1 MSSKPLHLWFAYP
14 DDLLVPATAQACAE
28 LLTPEEQERWQ
39 RYKFDKNRREALATR
54 TLVRTAL
61 SHYRT
66 IAPNAWR
73 FKENEHGKP
82 FLEPDCGVRFNL
94 SNSVG
99 LVACLVAESSDVG
112 VDIESH
118 ARSPQIMEVV
128 ERVFSKAERAQ
139 LDELGEAAKLG
150 RVLSLWTLKEGY
162 IKARGMGLSLPLQK
176 ISFLFGEEEGFRLE
190 IDPEVD
196 NNPSRWQFC
205 SFDHAGHRVAIVV
218 EQENVPELNLWE
230 ARPLLAPPLHLGVCH
245 VQWFPFSRK

>member
-1 MSSKPLHLWFAYP
+1 
-14 DDLLVPATAQACAE
+14 
-28 LLTPEEQERWQ
+28 
-39 RYKFDKNRREALATR
+39 
-54 TLVRTAL
+54 
-61 SHYRT
+61 
-66 IAPNAWR
+66 
-73 FKENEHGKP
+73 
-82 FLEPDCGVRFNL
+82 VRFNL

-196 NNPSRWQFC
+196 NNLSRWQFC